1 MAISAAD
8 VSKLRQMTGAGMM
21 DCKNALTESNGDFE
35 QAIDIIRKKG
45 QAIANK
51 RADRDATEGVVLSKV
66 DASGKKGVIL
76 VLNCETDFVAKN
88 ESFIALTESI
98 LNLAL
103 ESNAGTLEEVK
114 ELQLNGVAVKDVITE
129 QIGVIGEKLDLPYFE
144 VVKAET
150 VVAYIH
156 PGNKLA
162 TLVGLNQAGVD
173 TSIGRDVAMQVA
185 AMNPVS
191 VDRDSVPQS
200 VIEKELE
207 IGKEQAR
214 LEGKPEEMLEKIAQG
229 RLSKFF
235 KESTLLDQIFVKDGK
250 ISIREYLQK
259 TDKGLTVVDFKRF
272 SLSN

>member
-1 MAISAAD
+1 
-8 VSKLRQMTGAGMM
+8 
-21 DCKNALTESNGDFE
+21 
-35 QAIDIIRKKG
+35 
-45 QAIANK
+45 
-51 RADRDATEGVVLSKV
+51 
-66 DASGKKGVIL
+66 
-76 VLNCETDFVAKN
+76 
-88 ESFIALTESI
+88 
-98 LNLAL
+98 
-103 ESNAGTLEEVK
+103 
-114 ELQLNGVAVKDVITE
+114 
-129 QIGVIGEKLDLPYFE
+129 
-144 VVKAET
+144 
-150 VVAYIH
+150 
-156 PGNKLA
+156 
-162 TLVGLNQAGVD
+162 
-173 TSIGRDVAMQVA
+173 MQVA